1 MLDESRVLLM
11 SEPIEEMYMDASSRL
26 LINISRHLGK
36 DAISTTVPWE
46 IAKLSEVSQITRE
59 NSRIIEASTSGKD
72 DKIQATV
79 NEAMAVTTDDVD
91 EVCKD
96 LPIVRSGM
104 VAETSYEIASSSIQE
119 TSTVNGVMLQS
130 SVSQYQGAVLE
141 ASARS
146 ERLLA
151 EGMDIKKV
159 RKDALQYAIMK
170 MASQGITGY
179 VDRAGRHW
187 TADAYIAMCI
197 RTAIGNTAIQ
207 GQRARSAEYGVST
220 FQISKKTPARELC
233 APYIGW
239 ICSWD
244 GITGTILDFY
254 GKEYM
259 VRSIYDTSYGE
270 PAGIFGINCGH
281 RPLTFVNGYSIIRD
295 SVLTEEQ
302 QKENAKV
309 YSQTQQMRAMERK
322 VRELKTQAV
331 ALDAAGLGIPDTL
344 AKRIQDRTNV
354 YKEFCRANG
363 LTERPKRMWV
373 DGYDKSL
380 ASTVSAA
387 ARNNRRIA

>member
-36 DAISTTVPWE
+36 DATSTTVPWE

-244 GITGTILDFY
+244 GITGAIRDFY

-309 YSQTQQMRAMERK
+309 YS
-322 VRELKTQAV
+322 L
-331 ALDAAGLGIPDTL
+331 
-344 AKRIQDRTNV
+344 
-354 YKEFCRANG
+354 
-363 LTERPKRMWV
+363 
-373 DGYDKSL
+373 SL
-380 ASTVSAA
+380 
-387 ARNNRRIA
+387 IHI

>member
-59 NSRIIEASTSGKD
+59 NSRIIETSTSGKD
-72 DKIQATV
+72 GKIQATV

-119 TSTVNGVMLQS
+119 TSAVNGVMLQS

-197 RTAIGNTAIQ
+197 RTALGNTAIQ

-239 ICSWD
+239 VCSWD
-244 GITGTILDFY
+244 GITGTVRDFY

-331 ALDAAGLGIPDTL
+331 ALDAAGLGIPGTL

-354 YKEFCRANG
+354 YREFCRANG

-380 ASTVSAA
+380 AATVSAA